1 MQFKRREILV
11 TAAAAAAASVSL
23 PAVAQGK
30 DAWPSKPIR
39 IVVPYPPGGSSDI
52 IARAISIQLAEALK
66 QTVIIDNKPG
76 ANGNLGADFV
86 AKSAPDGYTLLLC
99 DVGAL
104 AISPSVYTKLP
115 FDPSKDLRGVT
126 MLAYSPHLLVVHP
139 SVKANNLKELVAL
152 SKTSDLNFAV
162 TATGSAPH
170 LAGVE
175 VERATGAKWVYVPY
189 KGGVQAIQDTVGG
202 QTQVLMNG
210 MLATLPHVQSG
221 KLKLLGVSKGTRM
234 PLIGDTPTIAEQGVP
249 GFESGTWQG
258 VRVARGPWHARRH
271 RAALEQRAHRRDPL
285 GRHPFAPGRA
295 GRGSCH
301 HDTRRR
307 RAVLR
312 QGACALGQGGQ
323 RRQHQ
328 AGLITVRN
336 TQLSFS
342 THPNHR
348 D

>member
-1 MQFKRREILV
+1 MSIARRRLV
-11 TAAAAAAASVSL
+11 GSACLATLALAAPLAAMAQAAWQ
-23 PAVAQGK
+23 PT
-30 DAWPSKPIR
+30 KPIKL
-39 IVVPYPPGGSSDI
+39 IVPYPPGGSSDI
-52 IARAISIQLAEALK
+52 IARAISQPLSEALK
-66 QTVIIDNKPG
+66 QPVIVENRPG

-170 LAGVE
+170 LAGVAL
-175 VERATGAKWVYVPY
+175 ERASGAKWTYVPY
-189 KGGVQAIQDTVGG
+189 KGGVQAVQDTVSG

-210 MLATLPHVQSG
+210 MLATLPQVQG
-221 KLKLLGVSKGTRM
+221 GRLKVLAVSKATRM
-234 PLIGDTPTIAEQGVP
+234 PLIGDVPTIAEQGVP
-249 GFESGTWQG
+249 GYESGTWQG
-258 VRVARGPWHARRH
+258 VKVAKGTPDAII
-271 RAALEQRAHRRDPL
+271 QRL
-285 GRHPFAPGRA
+285 NKE
-295 GRGSCH
+295 
-301 HDTRRR
+301 
-307 RAVLR
+307 
-312 QGACALGQGGQ
+312 
-323 RRQHQ
+323 
-328 AGLITVRN
+328 LITVIRSADIRSRLAGQGAEVVTMAPAEEEQFFN
-336 TQLSFS
+336 KERARWAKVVSDANIKL
-342 THPNHR
+342 

>member
-1 MQFKRREILV
+1 MPLIRR
-11 TAAAAAAASVSL
+11 TALLAGIAALAATSAFAQNAAE
-23 PAVAQGK
+23 
-30 DAWPSKPIR
+30 WPTKTLR

-52 IARAISIQLAEALK
+52 IARSISQSLSEALK
-66 QTVIIDNKPG
+66 QTVIVENKAG

-86 AKSAPDGYTLLLC
+86 AKAEPDGYTMLLC

-115 FDPSKDLRGVT
+115 FDPSKDLRGMT

-258 VRVARGPWHARRH
+258 VRVARGTPDAIV
-271 RAALEQRAHRRDPL
+271 QRLNKELIAVIRSADIRSRL
-285 GRHPFAPGRA
+285 A
-295 GRGSCH
+295 G
-301 HDTRRR
+301 
-307 RAVLR
+307 
-312 QGACALGQGGQ
+312 QGAEVVTMTPAEEEQFFAKERARWAKVVSAANIKL
-323 RRQHQ
+323 
-328 AGLITVRN
+328 
-336 TQLSFS
+336 
-342 THPNHR
+342 